1 MQMIKNYNYKKITT
15 VERNRYNLHLVLRLK
30 DYWEEKG
37 YDFKGYTHKGE
48 IYTNML
54 NGLPP
59 KK

>member
-1 MQMIKNYNYKKITT
+1 MSKYEYAKPSLP
-15 VERNRYNLHLVLRLK
+15 ERNRHNLQLLLRLH
-30 DYWEEKG
+30 DYWKEKG

-59 KK
+59 KNN

>member
-1 MQMIKNYNYKKITT
+1 MIKNYNYKKITT
-15 VERNRYNLHLVLRLK
+15 VERNRYNLHLVKRLK
-30 DYWEEKG
+30 DYWKEKG